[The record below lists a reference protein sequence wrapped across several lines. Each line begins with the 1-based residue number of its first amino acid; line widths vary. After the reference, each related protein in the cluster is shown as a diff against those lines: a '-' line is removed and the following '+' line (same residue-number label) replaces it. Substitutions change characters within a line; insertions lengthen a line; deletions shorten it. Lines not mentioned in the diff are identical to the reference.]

1 VESSPQVIDDGLA
14 LVPAALIGYMAA
26 LHCLKFDQR
35 GLVGKM
41 GNSSR
46 STSVTFAMAVV
57 LKFGAGGFA
66 AKVSRVPHLK
76 PHRHRHG
83 HAAVCYSGSTNREA

>member
-1 VESSPQVIDDGLA
+1 
-14 LVPAALIGYMAA
+14 MAA
-26 LHCLKFDQR
+26 LQCLKFDQR

-57 LKFGAGGFA
+57 LKFGAGA
-66 AKVSRVPHLK
+66 SRRKSVVSRTSSLIATDTAMRQSVIQVRPIARLK
-76 PHRHRHG
+76 P
-83 HAAVCYSGSTNREA
+83 